1 MRKQA
6 LGKGLDAIL
15 GRAETAA
22 SGQGP
27 EPVAAAALSGG
38 AGLGEPLLVAIEKVA
53 AGRGQPRRRFD
64 DDALDELASSI
75 REKGVLQPLVV
86 VRAAGGYELIAGE
99 RRLRAAARAGLDV
112 VPVIVKADVDAG
124 ELLELAL
131 IENIQREDLTPLE
144 QARAYQRLV
153 EEYSYTQEQVAKR
166 LGKSRVAV
174 TNTMRLLALPD
185 PVREVLE
192 QGLLSE
198 GHARTLLSLATA
210 AQQITAARTVV
221 RKGLSV
227 RATEDLVRAMGR
239 SNGGGSSQRKAGRSA
254 DPAIEA
260 VEQTLSRALSTK
272 VRIRV
277 LAAKG
282 KAGRRG
288 RIEIDYYS
296 DGELDRLLE
305 LFGP

>member
-15 GRAETAA
+15 GSAEPAPSQQVEVA
-22 SGQGP
+22 G
-27 EPVAAAALSGG
+27 AAAAVV
-38 AGLGEPLLVAIEKVA
+38 AGVESAGRPLMVPIERVS

-64 DDALDELASSI
+64 DGALDELASSI

-86 VRAAGGYELIAGE
+86 VKGAGGYELIAGE

-124 ELLELAL
+124 ELVELAL

-153 EEYSYTQEQVAKR
+153 DEYSYTQEQVAKR
-166 LGKSRVAV
+166 LGKSRAAVA
-174 TNTMRLLALPD
+174 NTMRLLALPD

-198 GHARTLLSLATA
+198 GHARALLALPTA
-210 AQQITAARTVV
+210 SQQITAARTVV

-227 RATEDLVRAMGR
+227 RATEDLVRAMSR
-239 SNGGGSSQRKAGRSA
+239 SNGDGSSRKSRGGA
-254 DPAIEA
+254 DPAVGA

-277 LAAKG
+277 LSTKG
-282 KAGRRG
+282 KDGRRG
-288 RIEIDYYS
+288 RIEIDYYG
-296 DGELDRLLE
+296 DAELDRLLE
-305 LFGP
+305 RLGH